1 MQRARRHAQ
10 KFRPAPLKPC
20 TKLQEADSFCIS
32 CGCRNI
38 VVFRQSSNH
47 SNQRLIKCQNFNPN
61 CGHEFARISRHW
73 TRNELRMHSRT
84 SMRNKNCNEHLH
96 LVQKA

>member
-32 CGCRNI
+32 CDCRNV

-47 SNQRLIKCQNFNPN
+47 SNQRLIKCQN
-61 CGHEFARISRHW
+61 CVVISPDFSQSK
-73 TRNELRMHSRT
+73 LRPRVREDFTPLDKERAQEMAD
-84 SMRNKNCNEHLH
+84 
-96 LVQKA
+96 QI

>member
-1 MQRARRHAQ
+1 MQRARRRAQ

-47 SNQRLIKCQNFNPN
+47 SNQRLIKCQN
-61 CGHEFARISRHW
+61 CGVISPDFGQSKLWPRVREDF
-73 TRNELRMHSRT
+73 TPLDKERAQEMAD
-84 SMRNKNCNEHLH
+84 
-96 LVQKA
+96 Q